1 MRSNNPPHYKNAKQ
15 KQPRGQFNRT
25 TVKLPDTWRYGKK
38 SKAQWKQAFE
48 EEAMH

>member
-1 MRSNNPPHYKNAKQ
+1 MAYNRNPLFKKQ
-15 KQPRGQFNRT
+15 KANKQRATANGYER
-25 TVKLPDTWRYGKK
+25 LPDTWRYGKK